1 MILDRKKKDTKKES
15 TWNGNWT
22 MSKHILSFFVNEAYR
37 DLFEDQAT
45 FFWQWERF
53 QSFYSS

>member
-22 MSKHILSFFVNEAYR
+22 MSKQILRFFVNEAYR
-37 DLFEDQAT
+37 DLFEDRAT
-45 FFWQWERF
+45 FFWVG
-53 QSFYSS
+53 